1 MGRTGFFPHL
11 YPQGRCWSWCWLP
24 AWLGLRSAP
33 WLHPNTKRLG
43 ERARQEPQHPGR
55 ATPPAPPPPR
65 HQAPPAP
72 DHQWQLSPGP
82 CPSSPRE
89 GSRTGRF
96 WKSCGVGRATVALL
110 ENRTCSRDMKGQGW
124 TGSCR
129 SLGPTAH
136 PPSQMGKQRL

>member
-55 ATPPAPPPPR
+55 ATPPAPPPTP
-65 HQAPPAP
+65 
-72 DHQWQLSPGP
+72 SPGTTRTR
-82 CPSSPRE
+82 PSVAAVPGPLPVQSKGRE
-89 GSRTGRF
+89 QN
-96 WKSCGVGRATVALL
+96 WKVLEELWGGEGHCGPV
-110 ENRTCSRDMKGQGW
+110 
-124 TGSCR
+124 
-129 SLGPTAH
+129 
-136 PPSQMGKQRL
+136 GKQNLFS